1 MDNNLKAGVIGAGI
15 MGNNHIRVYSDTK
28 GVDLVAV
35 ADTGKDKH
43 PELKEKYK
51 INTYEDYKK
60 MIAEENLDI
69 VSIAVPTSLHHKVA
83 MDVMKRG
90 IHVLLE
96 KPISLSLEE
105 ADEIIKC
112 SRENK
117 VKLMI
122 GHIER
127 FNPAVLE
134 LKRRIDAGELGK
146 VYKVDVNRVGPIPLR
161 IKDSGV
167 TTDLAVHDIDV
178 MRFLTDSEPERIY
191 AEVEQRIHSKKE
203 DLLAGV
209 IRFRNK
215 TICYLNV
222 NWLTPTRIR
231 KLYITG
237 ERGMF
242 VIDYID
248 QKLFFYE
255 NASHADRNNS
265 GEAIK
270 EGNMTRF
277 RIDKKEPLRN
287 EIEHFIEC
295 VKKDKEPLVSGEDGK
310 KAVEIALKLIESAG
324 KKVIKNEN

>member
-1 MDNNLKAGVIGAGI
+1 MNKNLRAGVIGTGI

-35 ADTGKDKH
+35 ADTDKDKH
-43 PELKEKYK
+43 GDLKERYA
-51 INTYEDYKK
+51 INPYSDYKK
-60 MIAEENLDI
+60 MISEEKLDV
-69 VSIAVPTSLHHKVA
+69 VSIAVPTSLHQEVA
-83 MDVMKRG
+83 MNVMNKG
-90 IHVLLE
+90 INVLLE

-105 ADEIIKC
+105 ADKIIKC
-112 SRENK
+112 AKDNR

-146 VYKVDVNRVGPIPLR
+146 VYKVDVNRVGPIPQR
-161 IKDSGV
+161 IMDAGV
-167 TTDLAVHDIDV
+167 TTDLAVHDIDI

-231 KLYITG
+231 KMYITG

-242 VIDYID
+242 VIDYMD

-255 NASHADRNNS
+255 NASQESIENR
-265 GEAIK
+265 GELIR

-295 VKKDKEPLVSGEDGK
+295 VKENREPLVSGEDGK

-324 KKVIKNEN
+324 KKVIKNED